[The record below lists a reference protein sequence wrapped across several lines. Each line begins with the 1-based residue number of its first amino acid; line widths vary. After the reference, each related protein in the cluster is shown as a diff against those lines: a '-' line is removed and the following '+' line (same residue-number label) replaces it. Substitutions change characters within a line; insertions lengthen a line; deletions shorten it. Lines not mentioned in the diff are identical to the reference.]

1 MALYREAIIVGQV
14 PHNLAPILSAFLR
27 RDNNKAFAK
36 SIEELAMDWRFH
48 VSIGHHINCCWTSLN
63 SYTSIVVVASL
74 TIQITVGVVKILSG
88 CGFGRC

>member
-1 MALYREAIIVGQV
+1 MCLSAIILTG
-14 PHNLAPILSAFLR
+14 ASR
-27 RDNNKAFAK
+27 
-36 SIEELAMDWRFH
+36 
-48 VSIGHHINCCWTSLN
+48 HINCCWTSLN